1 MFPVA
6 PGAKGGL
13 SSRASTANGM
23 TEETQAPDGT
33 PPEESANPP
42 AQVNAIADEVRQ
54 GWSDIARIAGAEL
67 AAAQTREARAL
78 LQHEVAEV
86 EERVHGDEPAAAR
99 GYLAAFNA
107 RPSFRPP
114 LDALIRLYTRRKS
127 VGNLT
132 KLFDALVK
140 ASPSAQDRASAL
152 VQRGELQIDRLSD
165 PAGARQSFETAI
177 STDPGDRLAWL
188 DLQRLALRTND
199 HELLLRV
206 LAHLGELSQD
216 PARRARLLV
225 EFAEEQSTLGTAE
238 SAELAA
244 SSFRDAAASP
254 GGRWLAWSALERF
267 GERASRPHDVVDA
280 LEQRAVLAQ
289 ELSEGAAGPDPVDV
303 GPLAT
308 ATPDEARN
316 LAADLWSRAARVRL
330 NALADAPGARAAIE
344 QALVLKPDSPTMHY
358 LAMTLADQAGDIEHA
373 SAHAAW
379 LLEREFG
386 DPSLRASLH
395 FRRAESEALAEDM
408 TAAAT
413 SLRAALAMDPASA
426 AVRGALLEQLI
437 AAGDGPEVVAE
448 FDRLAER
455 SDVTVERAALL
466 RAAAMHA
473 LALQGNLDEAARR
486 FRQAS
491 ELDAHDVISR
501 RALVTLLGRRR
512 ADAALDE
519 GAVRQRVSAIDAL
532 LPLATDADERVALLM
547 DRFFLERHALRDAK
561 AAVVTAEALVEAT
574 QGSPWAQQTAALLH
588 ASVGAPREAAR
599 WAKTLAT
606 RQDLPGGDL
615 DRRQWSAAAARWL
628 WAAGDD
634 AQARELALAAH
645 RQHPDDVYLAGLSLR
660 LSLAARDAKTV
671 LDVVTRTALPLDA
684 DDAVRWLVMA
694 SALLGS
700 IGADDEMRLAIEQA
714 LARNPA
720 SPAVR
725 SAVLA
730 TTRWR
735 GDTKARARIVDA
747 VLEQSAMGGEEMALA
762 IERALVH
769 AFVDHDLPGAG
780 EITERAVV
788 QGGSDEPVV
797 ALFHALV
804 RGASLGPDAE
814 DTVSALQILLSAIPS
829 NDPMRVGFEL
839 EVARALGSSSS
850 TRDQALAARELVDE
864 DSPQL
869 AAPRLLALLDA
880 IQREDRAGVPIALR
894 RVADL
899 DAGETS
905 RALRAVAMAGLRA
918 QGRAAEANALATDYM
933 ELPASTIT
941 RSEAAP
947 TLDRAKEHG
956 EALRARAA
964 LADPKAQ
971 SSSRRLAA
979 NWFSMARHD
988 DEAREEAL
996 AVLAE
1001 RPDDVVALDVLR
1013 VAARRLRRWDEVTR
1027 ACEALAK
1034 RTRNPE
1040 RAGLFWEEAGLV
1052 AIEGLQDESRGERSL
1067 RSALD
1072 AAPKRAVAY
1081 RKLRETLQGRGDT
1094 AGLEALVTR
1103 RVAAIDD
1110 PVEKSELYWE
1120 QARLRRALGLRD
1132 GALEATHKVLSIAP
1146 DHVAALALVTEIH
1159 ASAGRVPELAEALV
1173 ALANC
1178 RETPAAQRRTS
1189 RMAAM
1194 ELFDLRLGR
1203 PSDAVAQ
1210 VDAMIAEGWG
1220 DPTVLERG
1228 VDISSRAELW
1238 DDALRFARKAIE
1250 RASTPGDRARAMLRV
1265 ALLLRDRVNDIPAAR
1280 EQGLKAHESFPA
1292 NLEILRTLHGLSAPE
1307 DRPRNARRAI
1317 EALRELLR
1325 NEAPTLARVEGLA
1338 EAAHL
1343 GGDGPLEHAAW
1354 RMAEHL
1360 GAETMAAR
1368 LGEPPARPGI
1378 SLRDP
1383 AWSLRFRAPEDSGRA
1398 VTMIETVL
1406 PDLVE
1411 LAGLT
1416 TDALKVGRGDRIR
1429 GAHPLR
1435 SVLAPY
1441 VMLCGFNDF
1450 ELYLGGDPGR
1460 LAVMPGDPVALV
1472 VGRQVA
1478 TPLDES
1484 TRFELVRALLL
1495 VGRGVAP
1502 LAVESV
1508 ESIVAKV
1515 VTAMVYAELPLSSAV
1530 PRNEMLLKP
1539 VSKAVSRK
1547 VRRAVSESGRA
1558 LAQTAALVDELTKA
1572 ALAMC
1577 STARRGALAVTGL
1590 VPCAFRDLARV
1601 ERLPESSP
1609 ITQVAEQRAARELML
1624 FGLGDAV
1631 AQIARDA
1638 GVDRG

>member
-1 MFPVA
+1 
-6 PGAKGGL
+6 
-13 SSRASTANGM
+13 M
-23 TEETQAPDGT
+23 TEETQAPDGA

-42 AQVNAIADEVRQ
+42 AQVPAIADEIRQ
-54 GWSDIARIAGAEL
+54 GWSDIARVAGAEL
-67 AAAQTREARAL
+67 AAAQTREAKAL

-107 RPSFRPP
+107 RPAFRPP

-140 ASPSAQDRASAL
+140 ASPSQQDRASAL
-152 VQRGELQIDRLSD
+152 VQRGELQVDRLND
-165 PAGARQSFETAI
+165 PTSARQSFETAI
-177 STDPGDRLAWL
+177 TTDPGDRLAWL
-188 DLQRLALRTND
+188 DLQRLALRGND

-216 PARRARLLV
+216 PARRARLLI
-225 EFAEEQSTLGTAE
+225 EFAEEQAALGTAE
-238 SAELAA
+238 SAELASA
-244 SSFRDAAASP
+244 GFRDAAAAP
-254 GGRWLAWSALERF
+254 GGRWLAWCALERF
-267 GERASRPHDVVDA
+267 GERATRPADVVDA

-289 ELSEGAAGPDPVDV
+289 ELAEGAASPDPADV

-308 ATPDEARN
+308 TTPEEARA
-316 LAADLWSRAARVRL
+316 LAADLWARAARVRL
-330 NALADAPGARAAIE
+330 NALSDAAGARAAIE
-344 QALVLKPDSPTMHY
+344 QALGLKPESPTMHY

-379 LLEREFG
+379 LLARDFG

-395 FRRAESEALAEDM
+395 FRRAESEALAENM
-408 TAAAT
+408 AAAAS
-413 SLRAALAMDPASA
+413 SLREALTMDPASA

-437 AAGDGPEVVAE
+437 AAADGPEVVAE

-455 SDVTVERAALL
+455 SDVPVERAALL

-512 ADAALDE
+512 ADSGADESGVRARVGAL
-519 GAVRQRVSAIDAL
+519 DAL
-532 LPLATDADERVALLM
+532 LPLATDPDERVALLLE
-547 DRFFLERHALRDAK
+547 RFFLERHALRDAR
-561 AAVVTAEALVEAT
+561 AAVATAEQLVDAT

-588 ASVGAPREAAR
+588 ASVGATREAAR
-599 WAKTLAT
+599 WARALAA
-606 RQDLPGGDL
+606 RQDLPGADL
-615 DRRQWSAAAARWL
+615 DQRQWSAAAARWL
-628 WAAGDD
+628 WASGDD
-634 AQARELALAAH
+634 AQARELALTAH
-645 RQHPDDVYLAGLSLR
+645 RQHPDDVYLAGLALR
-660 LSLAARDAKTV
+660 LSLAALDAKTA
-671 LDVVTRTALPLDA
+671 LDIATRTALPLSP

-700 IGADDEMRLAIEQA
+700 IGADDEMRVAIEQA
-714 LARNPA
+714 LAR
-720 SPAVR
+720 SPGSLAVR

-730 TTRWR
+730 TTQWR
-735 GDTKARARIVDA
+735 GDATARARIVDA
-747 VLEQSAMGGEEMALA
+747 VLEQASLGGEEMALA

-769 AFVDHDLPGAG
+769 AFVDHDLRGAG
-780 EITERAVV
+780 ELTERAVV

-804 RGASLGPDAE
+804 RGAALGPDAE
-814 DTVSALQILLSAIPS
+814 ETVSALQLLLSAIPS
-829 NDPMRVGFEL
+829 GDPLRVGFEL
-839 EVARALGSSSS
+839 EVARALAASTA

-880 IQREDRAGVPIALR
+880 IQREDREGVPVALR

-905 RALRAVAMAGLRA
+905 RALRAVALAGLRA
-918 QGRAAEANALATDYM
+918 QGRAAEAYALAGDYL

-941 RSEAAP
+941 RAESTP
-947 TLDRAKEHG
+947 TLDRAKEHA
-956 EALRARAA
+956 EALRARAT
-964 LADPKAQ
+964 LADPSAQ
-971 SSSRRLAA
+971 SASRRMAA
-979 NWFSMARHD
+979 SWFSIARHD

-1013 VAARRLRRWDEVTR
+1013 CAARRLRRWDEVTR
-1027 ACEALAK
+1027 ACEALAR
-1034 RTRNPE
+1034 RTRDPE
-1040 RAGLFWEEAGLV
+1040 RTGLFWEEAGLV
-1052 AIEGLQDESRGERSL
+1052 AMEGLHDEARGERSL
-1067 RSALD
+1067 RSALE
-1072 AAPKRAVAY
+1072 AAPRRAVAY
-1081 RKLRETLQGRGDT
+1081 RKLRETLAARGDT
-1094 AGLEALVTR
+1094 AGLEALVSR

-1110 PVEKSELYWE
+1110 PAEKSELYWE

-1132 GALEATHKVLSIAP
+1132 GALEAAGKVLGLAP

-1173 ALANC
+1173 ALAKC

-1189 RMAAM
+1189 RLAAM

-1203 PSDAVAQ
+1203 PHDAVAQ
-1210 VDAMIAEGWG
+1210 VDAMVAEGWG
-1220 DPTVLERG
+1220 DPAVLERG
-1228 VDISSRAELW
+1228 VDIAARAELW
-1238 DDALRFARKAIE
+1238 DDALRFARKAVE
-1250 RASTPGDRARAMLRV
+1250 RAGTPNDRARAMLRV
-1265 ALLLRDRVNDIPAAR
+1265 TLLLRDRVSDIPAAR

-1292 NLEILRTLHGLSAPE
+1292 DLEILRTLHGLSAPE
-1307 DRPRNARRAI
+1307 DRPRNARRTI
-1317 EALRELLR
+1317 EALRDLLR
-1325 NEAPTLARVEGLA
+1325 NEAPTLARVEGIA
-1338 EAAHL
+1338 EAAHH
-1343 GGDGPLEHAAW
+1343 GGDAPLEHAAW
-1354 RMAEHL
+1354 RMAEYL
-1360 GAETMAAR
+1360 GSETMAAR
-1368 LGEPPARPGI
+1368 LGEPPARPGL

-1383 AWSLRFRAPEDSGRA
+1383 AWALRYRAPEDSGRA

-1416 TDALKVGRGDRIR
+1416 TDALKVGRGERIR

-1435 SVLAPY
+1435 AALSPY
-1441 VMLCGFNDF
+1441 VLLCGFNDF

-1460 LAVMPGDPVALV
+1460 LAVIPGDPIAV
-1472 VGRQVA
+1472 VIGRQV
-1478 TPLDES
+1478 TVPLDEAS
-1484 TRFELVRALLL
+1484 RFDLVRALLL

-1508 ESIVAKV
+1508 EAIVAKV

-1530 PRNEMLLKP
+1530 PRNEALLRP

-1558 LAQTAALVDELTKA
+1558 LAQTAALVDELSRA
-1572 ALAMC
+1572 AVAMC

-1590 VPCAFRDLARV
+1590 VPSAFRDLARV
-1601 ERLPESSP
+1601 ERLPEASP
-1609 ITQVAEQRAARELML
+1609 ITQVAEQRAARELLL